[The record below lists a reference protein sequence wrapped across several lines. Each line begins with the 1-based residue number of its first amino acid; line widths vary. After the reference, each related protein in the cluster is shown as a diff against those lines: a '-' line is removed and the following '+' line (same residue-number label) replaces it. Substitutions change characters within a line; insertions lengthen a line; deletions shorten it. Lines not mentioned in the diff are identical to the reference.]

1 MRPRQHSACPR
12 TLPGGMGSGF
22 PTTRVEGRELDLAD
36 DSLVASIQGSH
47 TEVKTRESRGL
58 PGVRTGEDPS
68 SPPGLWRGSGC
79 F

>member
-1 MRPRQHSACPR
+1 MRPRQHSPCPR

-47 TEVKTRESRGL
+47 TEVKTRKPRA
-58 PGVRTGEDPS
+58 
-68 SPPGLWRGSGC
+68 PPGLCRGSGC